1 MHIFKLI
8 TLALALA
15 PVAAHAQSQGEKG
28 RIERVKTSDIDLHS
42 PAGRAILARR
52 VNTAAEQACQP
63 VNTSTVMLQA
73 EVVQCRS
80 FAVRGA
86 QLQIDAL
93 AQRDVTM
100 ASR

>member
-15 PVAAHAQSQGEKG
+15 PVAAHAQSQGLTA
-28 RIERVKTSDIDLHS
+28 RVKISDIDLHS

-52 VNTAAEQACQP
+52 VNTAAEQVCLP
-63 VNTSTVMLQA
+63 VNTSTVMLQT
-73 EVVQCRS
+73 EVAQCRAA
-80 FAVRGA
+80 AVRGA
-86 QLQIDAL
+86 EVQIAAL
-93 AQRDVTM
+93 AQGDVTM